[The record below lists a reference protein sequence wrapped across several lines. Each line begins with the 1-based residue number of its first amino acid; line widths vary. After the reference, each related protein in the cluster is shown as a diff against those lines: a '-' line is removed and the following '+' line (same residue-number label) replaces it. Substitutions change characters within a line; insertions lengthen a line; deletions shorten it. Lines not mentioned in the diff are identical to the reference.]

1 MRTHKYFG
9 PFDPGI
15 HLKKFLQYVYI
26 EYKENVHMNIKNAV
40 IVLSVAV
47 CVMAGQAAFAQK
59 ILGPEGSKMELKW
72 PDFKFQKDTA
82 DSSSQPA
89 QPFYI
94 KGPEGRMMDLGN
106 LTKIILQRRA
116 LEAKKQQEKN
126 QKDPAANTKKEDKVP
141 FYLMGREGHMMQL
154 GETVRSLKKNCKKAK
169 DEASKEDK
177 KEPQPQPKKEKS
189 MIEKLSEP
197 GRLQAL

>member
-1 MRTHKYFG
+1 MRAHKYFG

-15 HLKKFLQYVYI
+15 HLKKILQYVYI

-40 IVLSVAV
+40 IVFSVAV

-169 DEASKEDK
+169 EEASKEDK

-189 MIEKLSEP
+189 MIERLSEP

>member
-1 MRTHKYFG
+1 
-9 PFDPGI
+9 
-15 HLKKFLQYVYI
+15 
-26 EYKENVHMNIKNAV
+26 MNIKNAV

-116 LEAKKQQEKN
+116 LEAKKQQAEK
-126 QKDPAANTKKEDKVP
+126 QKKQAASSSKKKEQKVP

-154 GETVRSLKKNCKKAK
+154 GSTVKSLREKCQQ
-169 DEASKEDK
+169 KEDK
-177 KEPQPQPKKEKS
+177 QDTNTNEPAPQSKKEKS
-189 MIEKLSEP
+189 TIERLSEP